1 MTDKKEKNQASTKV
15 SHVTTGIAG
24 VVIGAGVAVAAT
36 ALKDKKTQQKVKNA
50 LKTAGTS
57 ASKYI
62 TELKTNAAKQQKNI
76 EGKTE
81 EVEKEIKKATSD
93 AQEKAQ

>member
-1 MTDKKEKNQASTKV
+1 MTDKNEKKQASSKV

-24 VVIGAGVAVAAT
+24 AVIGAGVAVAAT
-36 ALKDKKTQQKVKNA
+36 ALKDKKTQQKVKHV
-50 LKTAGTS
+50 LKTAGKS

-62 TELKTNAAKQQKNI
+62 TDLKTNAAKQQKNI

-81 EVEKEIKKATSD
+81 EVGKEIKKVTSD
-93 AQEKAQ
+93 AQEKTN